1 MALGLASLF
10 RIPGFVR
17 RPETCT
23 LASSPQPRRL
33 AFRINRRAVLVL
45 AGLLLV
51 PVLWVAYSRFAGPGR
66 SRDNVLREIETLTDA
81 PDDSKFKLAFRNL
94 DQFLRLHPG
103 DPGALVAQ
111 ARLYGRYFDFVI
123 DQDGSVDQD
132 EVLAAIRVNDRVL
145 RLLGLEHPE
154 AEPLLRRQAYLYVVY
169 SDSLLNDKS
178 GKDRILKEQDI
189 QQARYGAAREIAEDL
204 VSKHPNDAEAHR
216 LLGMALDGLAVVS
229 KPDVVAAAFEAY
241 HAALRL
247 DPKDKDSTD
256 RLARMYRD
264 RYQGHDLPADE
275 RNRQT
280 PESLRR
286 LGRDRAHAALDA
298 LLVALPDDLK
308 VRELRYGFY
317 RESRADAGL
326 AREELRNALKLAPG
340 SGWVRLNAA
349 EQAIRNNRPE
359 EATEHLAAIS
369 PAQLEEGQIGYQARI
384 LGGLAK
390 FADRA
395 PDAALTQW
403 RQGLIQTE
411 GVDRE
416 LNWWMAYVQLRL
428 GQLTDADPYINAY
441 LRLSGGNEQEP
452 GFLFLKAL
460 RLEPLGAWDE
470 ALRILDGIRFEATD
484 PRLGQEIPL
493 ARGRC
498 REALGDLEGALAAY
512 RQAQAAS
519 PNSPVP
525 QLSIASV
532 QARQNP
538 EQAISALRKA
548 LDASPGSPEIL
559 VALAQ
564 AHLLRLNS
572 IAPSERLFAEV
583 DELLDQLERLDP
595 ESTSLVLLRA
605 DRLILDPRSTG
616 EASPL
621 LEKAVAR
628 RPKDRSLWSA
638 WANALAAEGK
648 VAQAL
653 EVLERAAQ
661 SDNVGDHANI
671 RLMRARLLVSLGR
684 GREAQA
690 ALVNGSEDL
699 PTDQQS
705 NLLEAL
711 GRLRMG
717 QGDIAGALQAY
728 TRWAQI
734 APGAPKPLMAMI
746 EASVRLNDR
755 VAAERLCN
763 ELDGLDRPNDTS
775 EVEGQTAP
783 KSPAGKLARAMVTV
797 AFAPTA
803 IASSDPAARK
813 PLNDA
818 LDILSGFPE
827 PGPAGLDRAAADPAI
842 FALRGQICERL
853 ARTYPT
859 DRDTN
864 LARAINNYREAWV
877 RGIGDVL
884 PRLVDLYARTNQIE
898 ELDKLAAAENGSAVS
913 RRLSAEALL
922 LRGQV
927 DRGSELVNELAPTE
941 PARGD
946 AWRSR
951 MLEMSG
957 RFDELETE
965 LTARARAARP
975 DDLDPWFRLIEFQAD
990 RGRSAEILDATIRE
1004 FLGRA
1009 RSVRPELL
1017 AAQAHRTAR
1026 QWAAADLAYQKA
1038 ATARAKDAANLS
1050 AVAGYYMETG
1060 RVARALELYRQALK
1074 LDPRAR
1080 PISRQFATV
1089 LTGLGDPALWQE
1101 AWALVRPEATPGEQ
1115 PEDRLARAVVLA
1127 RSTDPAHPK
1136 EAMALLSDI
1145 LADLDPAH
1153 PTAASARDYLTRLL
1167 LVAGEPQRAA
1177 SYAAVSAARSGAAP
1191 DLALHAECLIAAKQ
1205 FNEAETQLDQLFLLN
1220 PLNADEARL
1229 RARLLSER
1237 SGESAPSALAAAVA
1251 DRVAGPAAS
1260 ALGRA
1265 AFDFLIG
1272 RPDPSSAQIDG
1283 AEQIARTLIPRDP
1296 GLGWMLGRVLL
1307 LRNRPAEVFEPCLA
1321 AASAPDTKEADRI
1334 QAAQIAMAAVAAAGE
1349 TREAGDWAGSVVD
1362 AALKYTPDSAD
1373 LLFMRGVICHAA
1385 GEFDRE
1391 AKLYRRILE
1400 LWPADRPEAR
1410 PVLLNLAWLLSEQ
1423 LGQAEEALPLVEG
1436 FLRRRP
1442 DDPDALGTRGVIL
1455 LRLGR
1460 HDQAIADLERACSLS
1475 EEPRRLFFLA
1485 RAYQAA
1491 GRTDQFRTQLTKI
1504 RRPGIDLS
1512 GLTSAERAELRNL
1525 ATQ

>member
-1 MALGLASLF
+1 
-10 RIPGFVR
+10 
-17 RPETCT
+17 
-23 LASSPQPRRL
+23 
-33 AFRINRRAVLVL
+33 
-45 AGLLLV
+45 
-51 PVLWVAYSRFAGPGR
+51 
-66 SRDNVLREIETLTDA
+66 
-81 PDDSKFKLAFRNL
+81 
-94 DQFLRLHPG
+94 
-103 DPGALVAQ
+103 
-111 ARLYGRYFDFVI
+111 
-123 DQDGSVDQD
+123 
-132 EVLAAIRVNDRVL
+132 
-145 RLLGLEHPE
+145 
-154 AEPLLRRQAYLYVVY
+154 
-169 SDSLLNDKS
+169 
-178 GKDRILKEQDI
+178 
-189 QQARYGAAREIAEDL
+189 
-204 VSKHPNDAEAHR
+204 
-216 LLGMALDGLAVVS
+216 MALDGLAVVS
-229 KPDVVAAAFEAY
+229 KPDILAAAFNAY
-241 HAALRL
+241 DTALRL

-256 RLARMYRD
+256 RIARMYRD
-264 RYQGHDLPADE
+264 RYQGHDLPPDE
-275 RNRQT
+275 RDRQT
-280 PESLRR
+280 SESLRR
-286 LGRDRAHAALDA
+286 LGRDRAIAALDA

-308 VRELRYGFY
+308 VRQIRHEFFSQ
-317 RESRADAGL
+317 SRADSGL
-326 AREELRNALKLAPG
+326 ARQELDKALKLDPG
-340 SGWVRLNAA
+340 SVWARFAA
-349 EQAIRNNRPE
+349 ANQAIRDDRPE
-359 EATEHLAAIS
+359 DAKAHIAAI
-369 PAQLEEGQIGYQARI
+369 PAERLKDDGATGVYARI
-384 LGGLAK
+384 LGGLAE

-411 GVDRE
+411 GADLD

-428 GQLTDADPYINAY
+428 GQPVKADPYIKAY
-441 LRLSGGNEQEP
+441 LRLTGGDKQEP
-452 GFLFLKAL
+452 GYQFLEAL
-460 RLEPLGAWDE
+460 RLESLGAWSE
-470 ALRILDGIRFEATD
+470 ALRILDGLRIDATD

-498 REALGDLEGALAAY
+498 REAMGDVEGALAAY

-525 QLSIASV
+525 QLSIAAV

-548 LDASPGSPEIL
+548 LDASPDSPEIL

-583 DELLDQLERLDP
+583 DELLDQLDRLDP

-621 LEKAVAR
+621 LEKAVSR

-653 EVLERAAQ
+653 EVLGRAAQ
-661 SDNVGDHANI
+661 SENVGDHANI

-717 QGDIAGALQAY
+717 QGDIAGAREAY
-728 TRWAQI
+728 TQWARV
-734 APGAPKPLMAMI
+734 APGAPRPLMAMI
-746 EASVRLNDR
+746 EASVRLGER
-755 VAAERLCN
+755 GTAEDLC
-763 ELDGLDRPNDTS
+763 DKLDRIGRPNATDAGD
-775 EVEGQTAP
+775 GQTAP
-783 KSPAGKLARAMVTV
+783 KSPAGKLARAMVMV

-803 IASSDPAARK
+803 TASSDPAVRN

-818 LDILSGFPE
+818 LNLLGGFPE
-827 PGPAGLDRAAADPAI
+827 PGPAGLDRATADPAV
-842 FALRGQICERL
+842 FALRGQIYERM
-853 ARTYPT
+853 ARIYPAA
-859 DRDTN
+859 RDTS
-864 LARAINNYREAWV
+864 LALAINNYREAWV

-884 PRLVDLYARTNQIE
+884 PRLVDLYARTNQVE
-898 ELDKLAAAENGSAVS
+898 ELDKLAASEKGSAVS

-922 LRGQV
+922 LRGQAA
-927 DRGSELVNELAPTE
+927 RGSELVNELAPTE

-965 LTARARAARP
+965 LAARARAART

-990 RGRSAEILDATIRE
+990 RGRPTEILDATIRE

-1026 QWAAADLAYQKA
+1026 QWAAADAAYQKA
-1038 ATARAKDAANLS
+1038 ATARANDAPNLS

-1060 RVARALELYRQALK
+1060 RVPRALELYRQALK

-1080 PISRQFATV
+1080 AISRQFATV

-1101 AWALVRPEATPGEQ
+1101 AWALVRPEATPAEQ

-1136 EAMALLSDI
+1136 EAMVLLSDI

-1153 PTAASARDYLTRLL
+1153 PTASSARDYLTRLL

-1177 SYAAVSAARSGAAP
+1177 SYAAVSAARSGAEP
-1191 DLALHAECLIAAKQ
+1191 DLALHAECLIAAKK

-1237 SGESAPSALAAAVA
+1237 SGEDAPAALAAAVD

-1260 ALGRA
+1260 ALARA

-1272 RPDPSSAQIDG
+1272 RPEPTPAQLDG
-1283 AEQIARTLIPRDP
+1283 AEQIARTLVPRDP
-1296 GLGWMLGRVLL
+1296 GLGWMLGRVFL
-1307 LRNRPAEVFEPCLA
+1307 LRNRPAEAFEPCLA

-1334 QAAQIAMAAVAAAGE
+1334 QAAQIAMAAVAASGE
-1349 TREAGDWAGSVVD
+1349 SREASDRAAAVVD

-1373 LLFMRGVICHAA
+1373 LLFMSGVICHAA

-1423 LGQAEEALPLVEG
+1423 LGRAEEALPLVEN

-1475 EEPRRLFFLA
+1475 EEPRRIFLLA
-1485 RAYQAA
+1485 RAYHSA
-1491 GRTDQFRTQLTKI
+1491 GRTDQFHAQMAKIQQPGTNLSSLTAAEQAEFRILTTQ
-1504 RRPGIDLS
+1504 
-1512 GLTSAERAELRNL
+1512 
-1525 ATQ
+1525 